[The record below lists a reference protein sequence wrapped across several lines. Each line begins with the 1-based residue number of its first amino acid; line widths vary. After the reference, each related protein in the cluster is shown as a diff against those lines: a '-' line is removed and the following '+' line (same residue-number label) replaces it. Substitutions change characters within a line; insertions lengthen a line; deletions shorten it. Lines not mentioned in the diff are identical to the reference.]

1 MRNVI
6 RVMGGAGLL
15 VTGGVATNQVLSD
28 KGLSWTWLYASLG
41 IAVLMLLYTE
51 VWAAPGGAATGDTG
65 FTGARNTARGRR
77 AVYLRQ
83 LRATVRDMETV
94 GVATQGEFVLRMH
107 QVYVDVSLAP
117 QVLHAVAGE
126 PHLGAVSGEAGGLTR
141 RRSLESVL
149 RDVER
154 NAAARILAVIGG
166 PGSGK
171 TTLARS
177 TALALCEARW
187 WPWGR
192 RLPVLLYLRDHS
204 ARLLAGETPTLGEV
218 AVSSGWLEGKVS
230 EDWLERRLDR
240 GRCVVLLDGLDEVA
254 DAAERSRV
262 VAWVV
267 RQTERHPR
275 NIYVVTSRPHGYQS
289 NPLPGAEVL
298 QVRRFT
304 GEQISQFLHQWS
316 YAIESRARAHTRRE
330 VHAAT
335 DNFVVRLR
343 TRASSR
349 HELRTA
355 GARNAEEL
363 MGRLR
368 NQPSLY
374 DLAANPLLLTM
385 IANVHRYRG
394 QLPGSRAEL
403 YAEMCDVLLH
413 RRYEARGLSD
423 ATGLSGQHK
432 QHVTQHLALVMMQ
445 AKVRD
450 WPVGDAAGAI
460 HQPLQHVPGNVTS
473 EVFLEEARKSGLL
486 VEREHGFHGFAHLT
500 LQEYLAAAQL
510 STPRADTTILTRS
523 VDDPWWRETI
533 LLWAAGNDATEVIS
547 ACLDCGTVRAL
558 ALAFDCADQAQIV
571 DPAVRSRLEA
581 LLTESARSQVADP
594 ALQRVLAG
602 VVATRTLRETVQLND
617 SVALCARPIPQ
628 ALYNMFIREERADSR
643 HHPDIASTDSSGNSS
658 AAAVGMQAGDAERFS
673 VWLNGITSEA
683 TYRLPTPDELQ
694 EQPAAIAAALRSH
707 TVWAQDGTRTLL
719 YQPPQVSWPYT
730 PVAVTMRSRTAPTR
744 SSVANDR
751 QHITSYLRMLA
762 MPSEQRTQVLNWA
775 RVLSVA
781 FMRTPEFSHGPN
793 LPSLNLTLD
802 LAFDLTLD
810 LALDLVLTDAL
821 GGDGYHRPVNRTQ
834 GISRARSM
842 VRARALADVLNHD
855 HFHGHVDTSA
865 LDSIGTALAL
875 DPALDATRDQF
886 TYASGHEPGDSMSRA
901 RALMHA
907 FSLSVNHT
915 LSHAG
920 GLSLPFNND
929 LMGALD
935 RLRALNSPDASRPRH
950 AGTAEAIAE
959 ALTLTFTRARNLDPD
974 IGNDLGLSYETAE
987 VPIPVSELSATEGLT
1002 LAVDIALDQFSYPGI
1017 PGAAIIVCRSLVEAW
1032 EPPLTM
1038 GLTLTNLDHF
1048 LADVGGEASA
1058 AERGPEDPVNTVRNV
1073 NESLMTGASGASIP
1087 LHVRRSA
1094 ESTLN
1099 LLTAMRDR
1107 RLPATDLTLA
1117 CARMGLLAMAA
1128 ALQAAD
1134 QHDAAQ
1140 ALRRALQSLAAQ
1152 DRSSPNRQESNQ
1164 ILLVTRT

>member
-1 MRNVI
+1 
-6 RVMGGAGLL
+6 
-15 VTGGVATNQVLSD
+15 
-28 KGLSWTWLYASLG
+28 
-41 IAVLMLLYTE
+41 
-51 VWAAPGGAATGDTG
+51 
-65 FTGARNTARGRR
+65 
-77 AVYLRQ
+77 
-83 LRATVRDMETV
+83 
-94 GVATQGEFVLRMH
+94 MH

-126 PHLGAVSGEAGGLTR
+126 PHLGAVSGGEAGGLAR

-154 NAAARILAVIGG
+154 NAAARVLAVIGG

-171 TTLARS
+171 TTLARN
-177 TALALCEARW
+177 TALALCEHRW
-187 WPWGR
+187 WPWRR

-204 ARLLAGETPTLGEV
+204 ARLLAGEAPTLGEV

-230 EDWLERRLDR
+230 EGWLERRLDR
-240 GRCVVLLDGLDEVA
+240 GGCVVLLDGLDEVA
-254 DAAERSRV
+254 DPTERSRV

-275 NIYVVTSRPHGYQS
+275 NVYVVTSRPHGYQS

-355 GARNAEEL
+355 GARNAEDL
-363 MGRLR
+363 MARLR
-368 NQPSLY
+368 NQPALY

-450 WPVGDAAGAI
+450 WPVDDAARAI
-460 HQPLQHVPGNVTS
+460 HQPLQQVPGNVTS

-510 STPRADTTILTRS
+510 STPRADTTILTGS
-523 VDDPWWRETI
+523 VDDPWWREAI
-533 LLWAAGNDATEVIS
+533 LLWAAGNDATGVIS

-581 LLTESARSQVADP
+581 LLTESVRSQVADP

-602 VVATRTLRETVQLND
+602 VMATRTLRETVQLND
-617 SVALCARPIPQ
+617 SAALCARPIPQ
-628 ALYNMFIREERADSR
+628 ALYNMFIREERTSGR
-643 HHPDIASTDSSGNSS
+643 HHPDIASSSNS
-658 AAAVGMQAGDAERFS
+658 AAAVGMHAGDAERFT

-683 TYRLPTPDELQ
+683 TYRLPTPSELM
-694 EQPAAIAAALRSH
+694 EQPAAIATVLRGH
-707 TVWAQDGTRTLL
+707 TVWAQEGTRTVL
-719 YQPPQVSWPYT
+719 YQPPQVPWPYT
-730 PVAVTMRSRTAPTR
+730 PVPVTMRSRTAPTR

-751 QHITSYLRMLA
+751 QQITSYLRMLA
-762 MPSEQRTQVLNWA
+762 TSAGQRRQVLAWA

-781 FMRTPEFSHGPN
+781 FMRTSEFRHGPN
-793 LPSLNLTLD
+793 LDSLNLVLD
-802 LAFDLTLD
+802 LTFDLTLD
-810 LALDLVLTDAL
+810 LSLSLVLTDAF
-821 GGDGYHRPVNRTQ
+821 GGYGYTDEMHPNVYYRPRNRTQ
-834 GISRARSM
+834 AVNHARAID
-842 VRARALADVLNHD
+842 RARALSDVLNRD
-855 HFHGHVDTSA
+855 HFHDHVDIGT
-865 LDSIGTALAL
+865 LDSVGAALAL
-875 DPALDATRDQF
+875 DPALDTIRDQF
-886 TYASGHEPGDSMSRA
+886 TYGSAREPGDGPSRA
-901 RALMHA
+901 HALRQA
-907 FSLSVNHT
+907 LCLSVNHT
-915 LSHAG
+915 LSHAE
-920 GLSLPFNND
+920 GLTLPLNSD
-929 LMGALD
+929 LVDALN
-935 RLRALNSPDASRPRH
+935 RLRSLNSPDASRLH
-950 AGTAEAIAE
+950 VAGTAEVIAD
-959 ALTLTFTRARNLDPD
+959 ALTFAFTRARNLDPD
-974 IGNDLGLSYETAE
+974 IGVDLDINVDSVEFPDSLSLH
-987 VPIPVSELSATEGLT
+987 LSTPERLT
-1002 LAVDIALDQFSYPGI
+1002 LAVDIALDQFSFPGV
-1017 PGAAIIVCRSLVEAW
+1017 PKAALAACQSLVATW
-1032 EPPLTM
+1032 ESPADMELNSA
-1038 GLTLTNLDHF
+1038 LTNLDDF
-1048 LADVGGEASA
+1048 LVGVAGEASA
-1058 AERGPEDPVNTVRNV
+1058 AERGPEDPLNAVRNV
-1073 NESLMTGASGASIP
+1073 SDSLLTGASSASIP

-1094 ESTLN
+1094 ESALELLN
-1099 LLTAMRDR
+1099 AMRDR
-1107 RLPATDLTLA
+1107 RLPSTDLTLA
-1117 CARMGLLAMAA
+1117 CARTGLLAMAA
-1128 ALQAAD
+1128 SLQASD

-1140 ALRRALQSLAAQ
+1140 ALCRALQSLIAQ

-1164 ILLVTRT
+1164 ILLVTRTQ

>member
-1 MRNVI
+1 
-6 RVMGGAGLL
+6 
-15 VTGGVATNQVLSD
+15 
-28 KGLSWTWLYASLG
+28 
-41 IAVLMLLYTE
+41 
-51 VWAAPGGAATGDTG
+51 
-65 FTGARNTARGRR
+65 
-77 AVYLRQ
+77 
-83 LRATVRDMETV
+83 METV

-126 PHLGAVSGEAGGLTR
+126 PHLGAVPGGEAGGLAR

-154 NAAARILAVIGG
+154 NAAARVLAVIGG

-171 TTLARS
+171 TTLARN
-177 TALALCEARW
+177 TALALCEHRW
-187 WPWGR
+187 RR

-204 ARLLAGETPTLGEV
+204 ARLLSGESPTLGEV

-240 GRCVVLLDGLDEVA
+240 GGCVVLLDGLDEVA
-254 DAAERSRV
+254 DPAERSRV

-335 DNFVVRLR
+335 DNLIVRLR

-355 GARNAEEL
+355 GARNAEDL
-363 MGRLR
+363 MVRLR
-368 NQPSLY
+368 NQPALY

-432 QHVTQHLALVMMQ
+432 QHITQHLALVMMQ

-450 WPVGDAAGAI
+450 WPVSDAAGAI
-460 HQPLQHVPGNVTS
+460 HQPLQQVPGNVTS
-473 EVFLEEARKSGLL
+473 AVFLDEARKSGLL

-510 STPRADTTILTRS
+510 STPRADTTILTAS

-581 LLTESARSQVADP
+581 LLTESAHSQVADP

-602 VVATRTLRETVQLND
+602 VMATRTLRETVQLND
-617 SVALCARPIPQ
+617 SAALCARPIPQ
-628 ALYNMFIREERADSR
+628 ALYNMFIREEIAGRR
-643 HHPDIASTDSSGNSS
+643 HHPDIVSTDSRSNSC
-658 AAAVGMQAGDAERFS
+658 AVGMQAGDAERFT

-683 TYRLPTPDELQ
+683 TYRLPTPDELK
-694 EQPAAIAAALRSH
+694 EQPAAIAAALRGH
-707 TVWAQDGTRTLL
+707 TVWAQDGNRTLL
-719 YQPPQVSWPYT
+719 YQPPQVPWPYT
-730 PVAVTMRSRTAPTR
+730 PVPVTMRSRTAPTR

-751 QHITSYLRMLA
+751 QHITSYLRILA
-762 MPSEQRTQVLNWA
+762 IPCEQRRQVLEWA

-781 FMRTPEFSHGPN
+781 FTRTPEFRHSPN
-793 LPSLNLTLD
+793 LESLNLALD
-802 LAFDLTLD
+802 LVFDLTLD
-810 LALDLVLTDAL
+810 LALDLVLTHAL
-821 GGDGYHRPVNRTQ
+821 GGDYGTDVILRVAYYQPTNRTHA
-834 GISRARSM
+834 IN
-842 VRARALADVLNHD
+842 RARAIDRARTLADVLNRD
-855 HFHGHVDTSA
+855 HFHDHVHASM
-865 LDSIGTALAL
+865 LDSIDAGLAL
-875 DPALDATRDQF
+875 DPALDAIRGQF
-886 TYASGHEPGDSMSRA
+886 TYAFGGEPGDGLSRV
-901 RALMHA
+901 RALRDA
-907 FSLSVNHT
+907 FNLSVNHT

-920 GLSLPFNND
+920 EVSWPLNNGL
-929 LMGALD
+929 MEALY
-935 RLRALNSPDASRPRH
+935 RLRALNSTDASHPRN
-950 AGTAEAIAE
+950 AETADVIAE
-959 ALTLTFTRARNLDPD
+959 ALTFAFIRVTNLDPD
-974 IGNDLGLSYETAE
+974 IGDDLGLNVDSIET
-987 VPIPVSELSATEGLT
+987 PGPFRLRLSAPERLT
-1002 LAVDIALDQFSYPGI
+1002 LAVDIALDQFAHPGI
-1017 PGAAIIVCRSLVEAW
+1017 PSAAITTCRSLVATW
-1032 EPPLTM
+1032 EPPADMEITSALTD
-1038 GLTLTNLDHF
+1038 LDHF
-1048 LADVGGEASA
+1048 LAGVGGELSA
-1058 AERGPEDPVNTVRNV
+1058 PEKGPEDPVNAVRSVIDSLPIGANV
-1073 NESLMTGASGASIP
+1073 APIP

-1094 ESTLN
+1094 ESTLE

-1107 RLPATDLTLA
+1107 ILPSTDLTLA
-1117 CARMGLLAMAA
+1117 CARVGLLAIAA

-1134 QHDAAQ
+1134 QRDAAQ
-1140 ALRRALQSLAAQ
+1140 TLRRALQSLTAQ

-1164 ILLVTRT
+1164 ILLLTRTQE